1 MAKSLIVASLSSISA
16 PSSPFSSLLSSQNPS
31 PEHHLFD
38 RFIVPSVTPITP
50 ASVSNIHI
58 ILTDKDLNG
67 FKSGELDSIIKRAWS
82 VLNEGG
88 ELEWINLGEVVDVKA
103 NLEKGGFKITGS
115 EGHVLKAISVPPPST
130 SVPLKLRQKTNGT
143 SATPLW
149 AVSSTIPSNGE
160 ALIDE
165 NSLLSAEDLE
175 RPKQVLQEN
184 CDPDLKKRKKRCKNC
199 SCGLKDMV
207 LEEDDDLP
215 ENLKGGGLGEK
226 VNGAAIT
233 SSCGSC
239 YLGDAFRCSSC
250 PYKGLPPFK
259 PGEKVQIPIDSDDL
273 DI

>member
-1 MAKSLIVASLSSISA
+1 MSKSLIVASLSSISA
-16 PSSPFSSLLSSQNPS
+16 SSSPFSSLLSSQDPS

-50 ASVSNIHI
+50 SSVSKIHI
-58 ILTDKDLNG
+58 LLTDKDLNG

-88 ELEWINLGEVVDVKA
+88 ELEWINLGEIVDVKA
-103 NLEKGGFKITGS
+103 NLEKGGFKITDS
-115 EGHVLKAISVPPPST
+115 EGQILRAISLPPPAT
-130 SVPLKLRQKTNGT
+130 SIPLKRRQVTNG
-143 SATPLW
+143 APANPLW
-149 AVSSTIPSNGE
+149 AVSSKTSAEGE

-175 RPKQVLQEN
+175 GPKRVVEEN

-199 SCGLKDMV
+199 TCGLRDMV

-215 ENLKGGGLGEK
+215 ENLKGGVGEK

-259 PGEKVQIPIDSDDL
+259 PGEKVQIPTDSDDL